1 MSKRRRSLLAEIV
14 DRQQHG
20 RLLSEIGDALGSRET
35 VRQTV
40 LTWLSAPRTQ
50 HEQTQALKLL
60 ARRANRLR
68 VSVP

>member
-1 MSKRRRSLLAEIV
+1 MADIM

-20 RLLSEIGDALGSRET
+20 LLLSEIGDALGSRET

-40 LTWLSAPRTQ
+40 LTWLAAPPDSE
-50 HEQTQALKLL
+50 HNGNVKDLP
-60 ARRANRLR
+60 RRANRLR